1 MNIIMS
7 TKNTKEKVN
16 AKSQQVKESV
26 VEVKEPEP
34 VVETKQTQKRDG
46 KKSTKQTEPVVEV
59 KEPEPVVETK
69 QTQKR
74 DSKKSTKQTE
84 PVVEEVRQTQ
94 VKDEDEVEV
103 VGDEEDNEHDNKLRY
118 FKLFFNNEYK
128 GRYCGKKPKQ
138 AANKAFS
145 SIIKNMKKNLDG
157 EGIHVDINFSIRECT
172 RNSRHKEYNY
182 VGFREQLD
190 KHVEVE
196 IINELGNVKTIVYG
210 FKNKISK
217 APKVQVQV

>member
-34 VVETKQTQKRDG
+34 VVETKQTQKSG
-46 KKSTKQTEPVVEV
+46 KKSTKQTEPVVEVKEPEPVVETKQTQKKDNKKSTKQTELVVEV

-138 AANKAFS
+138 AANKA
-145 SIIKNMKKNLDG
+145 
-157 EGIHVDINFSIRECT
+157 
-172 RNSRHKEYNY
+172 
-182 VGFREQLD
+182 
-190 KHVEVE
+190 
-196 IINELGNVKTIVYG
+196 
-210 FKNKISK
+210 
-217 APKVQVQV
+217 